1 MADEAQ
7 CHFLRTLAQWGGIA
21 TSRQLGIFVL
31 GIFVDREQDRA
42 RQKCRRQG
50 LVTFEGGF
58 WRVTEKGREAV
69 R

>member
-1 MADEAQ
+1 VMADEAQ

-21 TSRQLGIFVL
+21 TSRQL

-58 WRVTEKGREAV
+58 WRVTEKGREAI

>member
-1 MADEAQ
+1 VMADEAQ

-21 TSRQLGIFVL
+21 TSRQL

-58 WRVTEKGREAV
+58 WRVTEKGREAGHAF

>member
-1 MADEAQ
+1 MTDADEAQ
-7 CHFLRTLAQWGGIA
+7 CRFLRTLAQWGGIA
-21 TSRQLGIFVL
+21 TSRQLV
-31 GIFVDREQDRA
+31 IFVDREQDRA

-58 WRVTEKGREAV
+58 WRVTEKGREAI

>member
-1 MADEAQ
+1 MMADEAQ

-21 TSRQLGIFVL
+21 TSRQL

-58 WRVTEKGREAV
+58 WRVTEKGREAGHAF

>member
-21 TSRQLGIFVL
+21 TSRQL

-58 WRVTEKGREAV
+58 WRVTEKGREAGHAF